1 MIWTNQLHFTASLPC
16 VAQPSLGTMVIRAA
30 SVDYLRVGLPNADVR
45 VRISDEQS

>member
-1 MIWTNQLHFTASLPC
+1 MIWTNQLHFTALLSC